1 VKAVITPLES
11 IGPRSLGSAAE
22 GSGSTRG
29 PVTAAQAAETFGQA
43 LLRALERVNAQ
54 QQQADRAAEAFALGE
69 NRDVAQ
75 LMIATEQ
82 ARLAL
87 ELTVQIRN
95 KVLEAYQEI
104 MRIQV

>member
-1 VKAVITPLES
+1 MITPLDETRLHRFA
-11 IGPRSLGSAAE
+11 GFPEVGT
-22 GSGSTRG
+22 SGSR
-29 PVTAAQAAETFGQA
+29 PVTTAEVAESFGQA
-43 LLRALERVNAQ
+43 LMRALDRVNAAQ
-54 QQQADRAAEAFALGE
+54 LQADRAAEAFAVGE
-69 NRDVAQ
+69 QRDVAQ

-104 MRIQV
+104 IRLQV

>member
-1 VKAVITPLES
+1 
-11 IGPRSLGSAAE
+11 
-22 GSGSTRG
+22 
-29 PVTAAQAAETFGQA
+29 
-43 LLRALERVNAQ
+43 
-54 QQQADRAAEAFALGE
+54 
-69 NRDVAQ
+69 VAQ

>member
-1 VKAVITPLES
+1 MVTPVDNAWLSRVGGALE
-11 IGPRSLGSAAE
+11 
-22 GSGSTRG
+22 
-29 PVTAAQAAETFGQA
+29 AAQPAARPGTVAEVAESFGEA
-43 LLRALERVNAQ
+43 LLRALDRVNAVQ
-54 QQQADRAAEAFALGE
+54 QRADRAAEAFALGE

-82 ARLAL
+82 ARLAM

-104 MRIQV
+104 IRMQV